1 MLLCVG
7 NFAGRSTDRRLGEFV
22 GKPPASFMKR
32 QREQAKR
39 EKKALKAEKKAL
51 RKNDNETDGSGPQI
65 DENVIMETPEDTSV
79 PV

>member
-1 MLLCVG
+1 
-7 NFAGRSTDRRLGEFV
+7 
-22 GKPPASFMKR
+22 MKR

-51 RKNDNETDGSGPQI
+51 RKNDESDGSGPQI
-65 DENVIMETPEDTSV
+65 DENVVMETPEDTPV